1 MFTHTR
7 TRLAVVF
14 IASFINPLAF
24 GQQHRN
30 SFPETAS
37 KLAISGK
44 GRIKVAFVLT
54 EHAVMIDYAGPW
66 EVFQDVMVTSRGG
79 TMEDQHV
86 FDLYTVSDTTDPIH
100 TSGGLRVIPDYTFD
114 NAPQPNVV
122 VVPAQMGHSQ
132 KMMDWLRARA
142 KTSDVVMSV
151 CTGAFSLAE
160 AGLLNGKSATTHHGS
175 YVSFQYEFPAVTLV
189 RNMRY
194 VQSDPV
200 VFTAGGL
207 SSGIDLALHIVEL
220 YFGREVAAD
229 TARTMEYEGEGW
241 LGDGSAARRA
251 TAKKSHP
258 SDHLTKGA
266 LGNWEGS
273 LATPDSTFRGAV
285 HIWPDTSGNL
295 AGTVD
300 DLDHDANDVPLSST
314 TLKNSALHFE
324 AAAGSFDGT
333 RSKDESTIEGGWA
346 GVARRVDALA
356 VQTGQRIS
364 VKSKVHGR
372 LSA

>member
-1 MFTHTR
+1 MFTHNK

-14 IASFINPLAF
+14 IASFINPLVF
-24 GQQHRN
+24 GQQPRN

-37 KLAISGK
+37 KLAISAK

-54 EHAVMIDYAGPW
+54 EHAVMIDFAGPW

-100 TSGGLRVIPDYTFD
+100 TSGGLRVIPNYTFD

-132 KMMDWLRARA
+132 KMMGWLRARA

-175 YVSFQYEFPAVTLV
+175 YVSFQHEFPAVTLV

-220 YFGREVAAD
+220 YFGRDVAVD

-241 LGDGSAARRA
+241 RGDGSAVRHA
-251 TAKKSHP
+251 TANKLHP

-273 LATPDSTFRGAV
+273 LVTPDGTFRVAV
-285 HIWPDTSGNL
+285 HVWLNTSGNL
-295 AGTVD
+295 TGSVD
-300 DLDHDANDVPLSST
+300 DVDHDVNDVPLGSP

-324 AAAGSFDGT
+324 AAGGSFDGT
-333 RSKDESTIEGGWA
+333 LSKDESTIDGAWVLHGTSTHLQLK
-346 GVARRVDALA
+346 RVNE
-356 VQTGQRIS
+356 
-364 VKSKVHGR
+364 
-372 LSA
+372 

>member
-1 MFTHTR
+1 MFTR
-7 TRLAVVF
+7 SKTRLALALLF
-14 IASFINPLAF
+14 ANTINPLAF
-24 GQQHRN
+24 GQQPRN

-44 GRIKVAFVLT
+44 SRIKVAFVLT

-66 EVFQDVMVTSRGG
+66 EVFQDVMVLSRGG
-79 TMEDQHV
+79 AMENQHV
-86 FDLYTVSDTTDPIH
+86 FDLYTVSDSTDPVR
-100 TSGGLRVIPDYTFD
+100 TSGGFRVIPDYTFD
-114 NAPQPNVV
+114 NAPEPNVV

-151 CTGAFSLAE
+151 CTGAFKLAE
-160 AGLLNGKSATTHHGS
+160 AGLLDGKNATTHHGS
-175 YVSFQYEFPAVTLV
+175 YVNFEHQFPAATLV
-189 RNMRY
+189 RNRRY

-220 YFGREVAAD
+220 YFGRDVAAD

-241 LGDGSAARRA
+241 MGDGSAARRE
-251 TAKKSHP
+251 TAKRLHP
-258 SDHLTKGA
+258 SDHFTKGA

-273 LATPDSTFRGAV
+273 LATPDGTFRVAV

-295 AGTVD
+295 TGTVD
-300 DLDHDANDVPLSST
+300 DVEHDVNDVPLGLAV
-314 TLKNSALHFE
+314 LKDSFLHFE
-324 AAAGSFDGT
+324 AAGGSYDGT
-333 RSKDESTIEGGWA
+333 LSKDESTIEGAWA
-346 GVARRVDALA
+346 QDGTSTRLQLKRV
-356 VQTGQRIS
+356 
-364 VKSKVHGR
+364 HE
-372 LSA
+372 